1 MQTEKRNAVIEKASP
16 DKFSV
21 LLAIIVSSLLSTGFS
36 LMYGTAFKFGFN
48 LITVL
53 LWSILGSVFFALIHC
68 IKNKYVTIGALVL
81 PPLALLIMIAFDWF
95 DAKVG
100 WIAFLYY
107 VQKNAFYNMPGEYR
121 ALTGS
126 KELLL
131 MILMIYNL
139 TAISITTCTIIK
151 RRWIPASLIP
161 YIPEFILA
169 VINVTLTPQQ
179 APVICTATGV
189 LALLIVHALR
199 NKKRATAEKMLLFL
213 LVPSFV
219 FAFGLGLIFPKKG
232 YTQDQIAKTFL
243 ADVKEFVGHVTSFS
257 DNPVLNFIDTAINGV
272 RDPDADREQ
281 VSSTQFVALYP
292 SNKDLSK
299 VGPFNPAQGKILQ
312 IYKDTNEDYD
322 TSIPYY
328 DGPCVYLKVESL
340 DTYRNNTLSRA
351 NLRIDP
357 YKEDAEIEAVNGKYT
372 YTITPLT
379 DSMVSIVPYYSDFY
393 ASGFAGYSTVGCY
406 NTIDIDEDRSYVASS
421 VPVKGDFYT
430 EEYIEDYVYGVAL
443 EVPERTR
450 DAIAM
455 SGDLPDWYIECY
467 RGRSD
472 MSDCDKVRAVTQFVS
487 ELHPYDRHTE
497 YTPHDVDFVPWFI
510 SDAETGICV
519 HYAATTVV
527 LLRMIGIPARYVT
540 GFMDTRT
547 YPDSMN
553 IVYAEQAHA
562 WFEFFVPGYG
572 WIMGDATPGNSM
584 FAANFNI
591 DAVASAYP
599 EIEEVSFSRNRYG
612 NSGQSAVPTNTP
624 DSDPTAPSATY
635 SVDPSGN
642 LIDENGNLV
651 NIDQMEMEV
660 IYDDNGNIIGVRQP
674 GGGGPAGGPAV
685 DWEAFIDK
693 ALQIALVVLEIILV
707 LLAFCVIKGIYT
719 SFWIVKFKTGS
730 MGDRIIAYYRY
741 YKFVNGLLRKRLP
754 VRAVE
759 VVEKVAY
766 SHEEITKDDLATFV
780 KACKKSTNML
790 VRRLPVYKRLLFS
803 FVLIKARH

>member
-1 MQTEKRNAVIEKASP
+1 MLTEKRTAVIEKTSP
-16 DKFSV
+16 DKFTV
-21 LLAIIVSSLLSTGFS
+21 LLAIIVSSLLSIGFS
-36 LMYGTAFKFGFN
+36 LMFGTAFRFGFS
-48 LITVL
+48 IVTVL
-53 LWSILGSVFFALIHC
+53 LWSILGTVFFALIHC
-68 IKNKYVTIGALVL
+68 IKNKYVMIGALVL
-81 PPLALLIMIAFDWF
+81 PALALLIMIVFDIF
-95 DAKVG
+95 DAKIG
-100 WIAFLYY
+100 WNAFLYY
-107 VQKNAFYNMPGEYR
+107 VQKNAYYQLPGEYR
-121 ALTGS
+121 APAGS
-126 KELLL
+126 KELIL
-131 MILMIYNL
+131 MILMIYDL

-151 RRWIPASLIP
+151 RRWIPASLIL
-161 YIPEFILA
+161 YIPEFALA
-169 VINVTLTPQQ
+169 VKNVNLTPQQ
-179 APVICTATGV
+179 APVICAATGV
-189 LALLIVHALR
+189 LALIIVHALR
-199 NKKRATAEKMLLFL
+199 NKKRATAEKVLLVL

-257 DNPVLNFIDTAINGV
+257 DNPALNFIDTMINGV

-281 VSSTQFVALYP
+281 VSSNQFVALYP

-312 IYKDTNEDYD
+312 IYKDTNPDYD
-322 TSIPYY
+322 YSIPSY
-328 DGPCVYLKVESL
+328 DGPCIYLKVESL

-351 NLRIDP
+351 NLRIEP
-357 YKEDAEIEAVNGKYT
+357 YKDNADIESMNCKYT

-379 DSMVSIVPYYSDFY
+379 DSTVSIVPYYSDFY
-393 ASGFAGYSTVGCY
+393 VSEGQGYSTVSCY
-406 NTIDIDEDRSYVASS
+406 NTIDIEEDRSYFAMS

-430 EEYIEDYVYGVAL
+430 DEYIEDYVYGVAL

-455 SGDLPDWYIECY
+455 SGDLPDWYMECY
-467 RGRSD
+467 LGRSD
-472 MSDCDKVRAVTQFVS
+472 MSDCDKVRAVTQYVS

-527 LLRMIGIPARYVT
+527 LLRMIGIPARYVS

-572 WIMGDATPGNSM
+572 WIMGDATPGNGM

-599 EIEEVSFSRNRYG
+599 EIEDASFSRNRYG
-612 NSGQSAVPTNTP
+612 NSNQTAVPTGSP
-624 DSDPTAPSATY
+624 EGDPTMPSTTY
-635 SVDPSGN
+635 SVDASGN
-642 LIDENGNLV
+642 LVDENGNIV
-651 NIDQMEMEV
+651 NFDQMQMEV
-660 IYDDNGNIIGVRQP
+660 VYDDNGNIIGLRAP
-674 GGGGPAGGPAV
+674 GGSASSGNSI
-685 DWEAFIDK
+685 DWATFVDK
-693 ALQIALVVLEIILV
+693 ALEIVQVVLEIILV

-719 SFWIVKFKTGS
+719 AFWVLKFRNKNLGE
-730 MGDRIIAYYRY
+730 RVIAYYRY

-766 SHEEITKDDLATFV
+766 SHEVITKDDVATFV

-790 VRRLPVYKRLLFS
+790 VRRLPVYKRILFS
-803 FVLIKARH
+803 FVLIKVRH